1 MIIIWF
7 RAFYNE
13 TDVVLTNKTSSLQY
27 ASVLGLTALSLFLGF
42 GSLYGTNSAMRAT
55 DQLQDLGTYQWMVK
69 QAVVKPSPI
78 NQTGGGDYDAH

>member
-1 MIIIWF
+1 
-7 RAFYNE
+7 
-13 TDVVLTNKTSSLQY
+13 
-27 ASVLGLTALSLFLGF
+27 LFLGF